1 MTKRYLL
8 AALFLVLPFMAG
20 TNVSHAADFLMD
32 LKAKAEKVTSIQ
44 SRFTQ
49 EKHLSMFDEVLI
61 SEGSF
66 AFQRPSSLRWE
77 YTTPFKAGFLL
88 TGNTGIEWDE
98 AAQTKREFSLKSSP
112 IMAMVAQ
119 QIMAWTTFD
128 IAWLKSRYDITRTGT
143 APTILDL
150 RPKGEGARK
159 MLTRII
165 IRFAQDDT
173 TIDSLELREV
183 DEDFTRITFMD
194 RAINTPLSD
203 TLFTSVQ

>member
-119 QIMAWTTFD
+119 QIMAWTTL
-128 IAWLKSRYDITRTGT
+128 ILRGSKAAMISREPGRPRRSLTS
-143 APTILDL
+143 APKEKGPENADPYHHPL
-150 RPKGEGARK
+150 RAG
-159 MLTRII
+159 
-165 IRFAQDDT
+165 
-173 TIDSLELREV
+173 
-183 DEDFTRITFMD
+183 
-194 RAINTPLSD
+194 
-203 TLFTSVQ
+203 